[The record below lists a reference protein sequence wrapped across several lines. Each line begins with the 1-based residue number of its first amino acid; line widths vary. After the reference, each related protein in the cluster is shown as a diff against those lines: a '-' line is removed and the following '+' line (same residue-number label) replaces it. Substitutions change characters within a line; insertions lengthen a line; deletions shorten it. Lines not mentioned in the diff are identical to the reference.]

1 LSRAQ
6 GHAELPPEQSQAH
19 RRAVRLEWLT
29 IAYLLSAVG
38 LLFLTTGSSQAGK
51 AAFLED
57 LLSLLPPMAFL
68 VAARFRARPPTRRFP
83 YGYHRVVSIAYL
95 AAAMA
100 LLGLGTFI
108 LYESAAKLVS
118 AEHPPMGIVVP
129 FGHPV
134 WLGWLLIPAL
144 VWSAVPAVFLGRAKM
159 PLAATLHDKV
169 LYADAKMNKA
179 DWLTASA
186 AIVGVLGIAVGWW
199 WTDAV
204 AAIVIALDIVH
215 DGWTNL
221 RRAVADLMDSRPTT
235 YDGSGPHPLV
245 AQLEREAGALAWV
258 RAARVRLREEGHV
271 FAGDVLIVPERSE
284 DDLVEA
290 LADARDRLM
299 ALDWRL
305 HDLVMVPV
313 PELDERP
320 EPAPTAAARRG
331 VASG

>member
-1 LSRAQ
+1 MRRAQ
-6 GHAELPPEQSQAH
+6 GAVEFPPEE
-19 RRAVRLEWLT
+19 RKVYRKAVRLEWLT
-29 IAYLLSAVG
+29 LAYMISAVG
-38 LLFLTTGSSQAGK
+38 LLYLTTGSSQAGK

-57 LLSLLPPMAFL
+57 LLGLLPPIAFL
-68 VAARFRARPPTRRFP
+68 VASRFRERAPTERFP

-95 AAAMA
+95 TASMA
-100 LLGLGTFI
+100 LLGLGSFV
-108 LYESAAKLVS
+108 LYDSVS
-118 AEHPPMGIVVP
+118 VLLRAEHPPMGIVAP
-129 FGHPV
+129 FGQPI
-134 WLGWLLIPAL
+134 WLGWLLLPAL
-144 VWSAVPAVFLGRAKM
+144 AWSAVPAFFLGRAKM
-159 PLAATLHDKV
+159 PLADVLHEKV

-179 DWLTASA
+179 NWLTAGA
-186 AIVGVLGIAVGWW
+186 AMIGVVGIAVGWW
-199 WTDAV
+199 WTDAA

-245 AQLEREAGALAWV
+245 ARLEREAGALAWV

-271 FAGDVLIVPERSE
+271 FAGDVLVVPERSE

-305 HDLVMVPV
+305 HDLVMGPV

-320 EPAPTAAARRG
+320 DPLRSPRAE
-331 VASG
+331 